1 MHFRWSLDEEN
12 NGSKDA
18 PAEGF
23 AAHAAD
29 VSDLEALLEFVKA
42 YYDFDEIPYR
52 SEEIRTALGILLN
65 DPSLGRVWM
74 IRYGDK
80 AVGHA
85 ILTFGYD
92 LEFDGRQATI
102 TELFVAPEYRSRGL
116 GSKMI
121 NLIEETCRQMG
132 IGALEL
138 QVERD
143 NLRAQSLYRKLGFLA
158 HDRIPMSKM
167 LRADGSRD
175 RSS

>member
-1 MHFRWSLDEEN
+1 MKRTT
-12 NGSKDA
+12 GRKT
-18 PAEGF
+18 PRAEGF

-29 VSDLEALLEFVKA
+29 VADLEALLEFVKA

-52 SEEIRTALGILLN
+52 SEKTRTALGILLR
-65 DPSLGRVWM
+65 DLSLGRVWI
-74 IRYGDK
+74 IRYGRK

-92 LEFDGRQATI
+92 LEFNGRQATI
-102 TELFVAPEYRSRGL
+102 TELFIAPEYRSRGL
-116 GSKMI
+116 GGKMVK
-121 NLIEETCRQMG
+121 LIEETCRQMG

-143 NLRAQSLYRKLGFLA
+143 NVRAQALYRKLGFRA

-167 LRADGSRD
+167 LRAGRSRD
-175 RSS
+175 RS

>member
-1 MHFRWSLDEEN
+1 MKRRT
-12 NGSKDA
+12 GRKTRQT
-18 PAEGF
+18 EGF

-29 VSDLEALLEFVKA
+29 FSHIETLLEFVKA
-42 YYDFDEIPYR
+42 YYDFDEIPYQAKRIR
-52 SEEIRTALGILLN
+52 SALGILLR
-65 DPSLGRVWM
+65 DPSLGRVW
-74 IRYGDK
+74 IIHYDGE

-102 TELFVAPEYRSRGL
+102 TELFIAPAYRSRRL
-116 GSKMI
+116 GCKMI
-121 NLIEETCRQMG
+121 NVIEGTCRQLD

-143 NLRAQSLYRKLGFLA
+143 NVRAQALYRRLGFRA

-167 LRADGSRD
+167 LRTDKSRA
-175 RSS
+175 RSSQSPRD